1 MPPQGVKKK
10 SGWDS
15 AAHFAV
21 ATVKR
26 AAAFGSKARHVLVL
40 AASALALRCPF
51 ARLPLVPAFRC
62 LLVIVGQSKG
72 LTGGLAP
79 HASAI
84 DVAPGPSSTAPPAA
98 VAAASSPPKSP
109 PRSARR
115 RHRFL
120 RTRVAHLL
128 VVRCSRCRL
137 VCPLGGSG
145 RIYCSALFRL
155 RDQGQRQSP
164 AKTTHLTHAG
174 KSCTPGKDVRS
185 ALPRL
190 VNRKFSKAG

>member
-1 MPPQGVKKK
+1 MPTQGVKEK

-15 AAHFAV
+15 AAHFAL
-21 ATVKR
+21 ATGKR

-84 DVAPGPSSTAPPAA
+84 AAAPGPSSTAPPAA
-98 VAAASSPPKSP
+98 VAAASSPPKASACPCMVAGGAPGPSSAAFRSP
-109 PRSARR
+109 PSSLPPHSRCPFARR
-115 RHRFL
+115 PLLPLPPSLPTRRQRAYLLFCRF
-120 RTRVAHLL
+120 
-128 VVRCSRCRL
+128 
-137 VCPLGGSG
+137 
-145 RIYCSALFRL
+145 
-155 RDQGQRQSP
+155 SP
-164 AKTTHLTHAG
+164 
-174 KSCTPGKDVRS
+174 S
-185 ALPRL
+185 
-190 VNRKFSKAG
+190 